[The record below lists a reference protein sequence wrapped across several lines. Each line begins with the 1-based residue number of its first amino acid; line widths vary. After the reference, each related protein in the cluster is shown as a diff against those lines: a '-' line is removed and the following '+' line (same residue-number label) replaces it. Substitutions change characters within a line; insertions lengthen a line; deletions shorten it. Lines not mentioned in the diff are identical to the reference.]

1 METPQKHF
9 GPTSWA
15 IENRTS
21 IYLLAFIITVMG
33 LFSFYSLPKEQF
45 PEITIPT
52 IYVSTTYPGTS
63 PADMENL
70 VTRPLEKQIKSI
82 PGIKKIT
89 SNSIQDYCN
98 VIVEFNQ
105 DVNIVDAKQ
114 RVKDAVDKARTDLP
128 TDLPHDPDV
137 VDVDLSQLP
146 ILFVNMSGD
155 FELDRLKKYAD
166 DLKDRIEELPEIT
179 RVDEVGAPEH
189 EVQIDVDMYKM
200 NLAQIT
206 MDDISRAIASENVNV
221 SAGQIPMS
229 NMKRTIRISGQ
240 FVNVDQVR
248 NLVVNSQNGAPV
260 YLKNIAEI
268 TYGYKEKESYARL
281 DHKNVITLQVIK
293 RSGENLLEAT
303 DRIKVVVDDMQKNKF
318 PAGLKITLDG
328 DQSTLTRHTL
338 SDLINSIVI
347 GFVLVTLILMF
358 FMGVTNALFVAL
370 SVPLSTFVSLM
381 ILPAIDFDLNMMVLF
396 SILFAIGIIVDD
408 AIVVIE
414 NTHRIFNKT
423 KMSITQAAKFA
434 AGEVFVPVLSGT
446 LTTLA
451 PFMPLAFW
459 PGIVGKFIFYLP
471 VTFMITLMASL
482 LVAFIINPVFAVS
495 FMKLN
500 DHEEET
506 PKAKSNKGLYT
517 SSAVICGLALLFYL
531 GGGIGMGNFLI
542 FLIILLFFNRYVLKG
557 LVRRFQKNFIPKLLN
572 GYERLLNAVVR
583 KKAALV
589 LFFSMIPLFFIA
601 LTAFHFSSSKV
612 VFFPQGDPNYI
623 YVYIKLPVG
632 TAVEYTDSITHIVEK
647 RVYGVVGE
655 HNTIVDAVIANVA
668 IGATDPN
675 SGDQSTAPNKG
686 KVTVAFKEFQYRNG
700 VSTRK
705 YLDEIRKV
713 VKGIAGAEISVDQ
726 ENNGPPTGAPID
738 IEISGDDFNQ
748 LIATTT
754 NFQHYLDSLQIPG
767 VEKLKSDLDNSNPQ
781 LMVNVDRE
789 RAVREGLTTG
799 QIAMALR
806 NAVYGEESSKYKVG
820 EDEYKIMVRYEPDER
835 NSIDALMNMKIT
847 FRDIAKG
854 GIIRQVPLSAVA
866 TVSYVNSLGGIKR
879 VNLKRTITLSSN
891 VTSGHSAPEV
901 NAIILKIINA
911 YKFPE
916 SITVKQGGQ
925 DEEQQ
930 KSANFLAVAFIISL
944 LLVFMILVL
953 QFNSISKPLIILSEI
968 IFSLIG
974 VWLGFAI
981 TGKDFSIVMCGMGIV
996 GLIGIVVK
1004 NGILLV
1010 DFADRLYA
1018 SGLDARNAAIQ
1029 AGKTR
1034 ITPVLLTASATI
1046 TALLPLGFGFNI
1058 DFVSL
1063 FTTLN
1068 PHIYFGG
1075 DSVVF
1080 WGPLSW
1086 TIIFGLSF
1094 CTFITLILVPC
1105 MYYIANRGKI
1115 RLNKLFNKD
1124 YVEPVRGTG
1133 ESKPGEVL
1141 I

>member
-9 GPTSWA
+9 RPTSWA
-15 IENRTS
+15 IENKTS

-63 PADMENL
+63 PSDMENL

-82 PGIKKIT
+82 PGIKKVT
-89 SNSIQDYCN
+89 SNSIQDFCN

-155 FELDRLKKYAD
+155 FELDRLKKYSD

-189 EVQIDVDMYKM
+189 EVQIDVNMYKM

-221 SAGQIPMS
+221 SAGQIPMD

-240 FVNVDQVR
+240 FVNVDQIR
-248 NLVVNSQNGAPV
+248 NLLVNTQNGAPV
-260 YLKNIAEI
+260 YLKNIATI

-303 DRIKVVVDDMQKNKF
+303 DKIKDVVADMQKTKF

-347 GFVLVTLILMF
+347 GFILVTVILMF

-500 DHEEET
+500 DHEEEN
-506 PKAKSNKGLYT
+506 PKPKTNRGLYIT
-517 SSAVICGLALLFYL
+517 SAVLVFFALLFYL
-531 GGGIGMGNFLI
+531 FDSEGLGNFLV
-542 FLIILLFFNRYVLKG
+542 FIILLLFFNRYVLKG
-557 LVRRFQKNFIPKLLN
+557 LVTRFQKNVIPKILN
-572 GYERLLNAVVR
+572 GYEKLLNAVVHKR
-583 KKAALV
+583 SALV
-589 LFFSMIPLFFIA
+589 LFFSMIPLFFISYY
-601 LTAFHFSSSKV
+601 AFHISSSKV

-632 TAVEYTDSITHIVEK
+632 TAVEYTDSITRIVEN
-647 RVYGVVGE
+647 RVYKIVEPDGKP
-655 HNTIVDAVIANVA
+655 NPIVDAVIANVA

-686 KVTVAFKEFQYRNG
+686 KVTVAFKEYQYRNG
-700 VSTRK
+700 ISTRK
-705 YLDEIRKV
+705 YLDEIRRV
-713 VKGIAGAEISVDQ
+713 VKGIAGAEITADQ
-726 ENNGPPTGAPID
+726 EN
-738 IEISGDDFNQ
+738 SG
-748 LIATTT
+748 T
-754 NFQHYLDSLQIPG
+754 
-767 VEKLKSDLDNSNPQ
+767 
-781 LMVNVDRE
+781 
-789 RAVREGLTTG
+789 
-799 QIAMALR
+799 
-806 NAVYGEESSKYKVG
+806 
-820 EDEYKIMVRYEPDER
+820 
-835 NSIDALMNMKIT
+835 
-847 FRDIAKG
+847 
-854 GIIRQVPLSAVA
+854 
-866 TVSYVNSLGGIKR
+866 
-879 VNLKRTITLSSN
+879 
-891 VTSGHSAPEV
+891 
-901 NAIILKIINA
+901 
-911 YKFPE
+911 
-916 SITVKQGGQ
+916 
-925 DEEQQ
+925 
-930 KSANFLAVAFIISL
+930 
-944 LLVFMILVL
+944 
-953 QFNSISKPLIILSEI
+953 
-968 IFSLIG
+968 
-974 VWLGFAI
+974 
-981 TGKDFSIVMCGMGIV
+981 
-996 GLIGIVVK
+996 
-1004 NGILLV
+1004 
-1010 DFADRLYA
+1010 
-1018 SGLDARNAAIQ
+1018 
-1029 AGKTR
+1029 
-1034 ITPVLLTASATI
+1034 
-1046 TALLPLGFGFNI
+1046 
-1058 DFVSL
+1058 
-1063 FTTLN
+1063 
-1068 PHIYFGG
+1068 
-1075 DSVVF
+1075 
-1080 WGPLSW
+1080 
-1086 TIIFGLSF
+1086 
-1094 CTFITLILVPC
+1094 
-1105 MYYIANRGKI
+1105 ANR
-1115 RLNKLFNKD
+1115 RA
-1124 YVEPVRGTG
+1124 Y
-1133 ESKPGEVL
+1133 
-1141 I
+1141 